1 MSSRKRVGIV
11 GARGHTG
18 AELIRLVAARHNG
31 VVDVVSSGGWTPGV
45 LAHVPQVGHLQ
56 LVTSRKTPYLL
67 CPSQWELVR
76 WLKQRGRGPV
86 YLCDPDPEMRRL
98 IERGGV
104 HPDDL
109 IERTPEELATPML
122 WPDRWLVFGVRDP
135 AQRYATRE
143 VDPAPFRLP
152 RLVVPQA
159 HRTALAAWRRE
170 NDLEGTLV
178 LFQPGNK
185 RTHKRG
191 KRMTADHPKHW
202 PAEHWAA
209 VAANGTIIGNRLGLD
224 RRSGRKPLQQVGTA
238 DDAHQ
243 LAITHYRHPLDMLF
257 FQHPGNAMQRLVF
270 GDGNGIRRHDLTR
283 LARMTLDVLAGV
295 VGAGKDRS
303 QPPGLAP
310 LGTVLDS
317 PHQVAFADNSQHAS
331 VGVDNRQRTDIML
344 KQQAGDF
351 PHFRVKRHGNDIGSH
366 NIHSTHKSP
375 PGRVWGVS
383 WPPA

>member
-1 MSSRKRVGIV
+1 MVNPLHAPPLIV
-11 GARGHTG
+11 RCGALGDMVMLTT
-18 AELIRLVAARHNG
+18 LMRLVAARHDSP
-31 VVDVVSSGGWTPGV
+31 VDVISSGGWTPPV
-45 LAHVPQVGHLQ
+45 LEHAPELGHLQ
-56 LVTSRKTPYLL
+56 MVTSRKTPYLL

-76 WLKQRGRGPV
+76 WLRRRGRGPV

-122 WPDRWLVFGVRDP
+122 WPDRWLAFGMRDP
-135 AQRYATRE
+135 ARRYATSD

-170 NDLEGTLV
+170 SDLEGTLV

-209 VAANGTIIGNRLGLD
+209 VAA
-224 RRSGRKPLQQVGTA
+224 A
-238 DDAHQ
+238 
-243 LAITHYRHPLDMLF
+243 
-257 FQHPGNAMQRLVF
+257 
-270 GDGNGIRRHDLTR
+270 
-283 LARMTLDVLAGV
+283 VLADQPQARV
-295 VGAGKDRS
+295 VLCGSPAEHEVLEDIRQAAGNDPRIRNLANDLPIPRLFALLEQAHSMVSVDTGPAHAAAALGCPLVVLFGAAPPSLWRPIGPGPITPLGGEPEGRARVADIPVEDVVSAWRGLGKGAGS
-303 QPPGLAP
+303 SPGPA
-310 LGTVLDS
+310 GT
-317 PHQVAFADNSQHAS
+317 PE
-331 VGVDNRQRTDIML
+331 
-344 KQQAGDF
+344 
-351 PHFRVKRHGNDIGSH
+351 
-366 NIHSTHKSP
+366 
-375 PGRVWGVS
+375 
-383 WPPA
+383 